1 MATFDRFI
9 KTFENEAAFAAALQD
24 SSFIRP
30 NISLVDATGKTYCIP
45 EKSWGLTI
53 PVDGSTNYTLVGNE
67 AAWNNYKAKI
77 GRYLLKSNGD
87 AYKLNV
93 YDSTILDYNDA
104 TFDPNLGNV
113 MVRIPRLSYM
123 VVRDSAGRDTIW
135 MTEEP
140 VMRNVIEEQWIG
152 AYLASYYGNKLRSM
166 KGETVAA
173 SRTIN
178 TFWDQAQANGKAFGL
193 TNYTQRILMVLIYLC
208 AYRSLNS
215 QATLGYGMN
224 GNTNNFDAAKDKPTG
239 ETSSLGDACGSV
251 DGGTANA
258 NAKHISLFGLEDI
271 YGWFWDMIQGAFL
284 INDKVYV
291 YDGNRMPDSEELA
304 YGAKGKSR
312 SFNRNASE
320 GWITKL
326 VGGEHFDIFPS
337 AVGGGS
343 SSYWCDYTFQATA
356 GQRADFGGAAN
367 SGDYAGIVSSSSDC
381 SWPSYANNTGSRL
394 AYYGKANILK

>member
-1 MATFDRFI
+1 MSKYI
-9 KTFENEAAFAAALQD
+9 KLYSNEASFAADLQAGLQL
-24 SSFIRP
+24 P
-30 NISLVDATGKTYCIP
+30 NMTLVDATGKTYCIP

-53 PVDGSTNYTLVGNE
+53 PVDGSTDYTLVGNV

-140 VMRNVIEEQWIG
+140 VMQNVIEEQWVG

-166 KGETVAA
+166 KGETVDTNK
-173 SRTIN
+173 TIN
-178 TFWDQAQANGKAFGL
+178 VFWEQAQVNGKAFGL
-193 TNYTQRILMVLIYLC
+193 TNYTQRILMVLIYLSN
-208 AYRSLNS
+208 YRSLNS

-224 GNTNNFDAAKDKPTG
+224 GNSNNFDAAQNKPTG
-239 ETSSLGDACGSV
+239 ETSSIGDACGSV

-271 YGWFWDMIQGAFL
+271 YGWFWETIQGVFL
-284 INDKVYV
+284 INNKVYV

-312 SFNRNASE
+312 SFNCIASE

-343 SSYWCDYTFQATA
+343 SSYWCNYTWASTN
-356 GQRADFGGAAN
+356 GQLLLLGGGASSGATCGLVASDCAN
-367 SGDYAGIVSSSSDC
+367 SWTDVF
-381 SWPSYANNTGSRL
+381 NTVGSRL

>member
-1 MATFDRFI
+1 MSKYI
-9 KTFENEAAFAAALQD
+9 KFYPNEALFAAVLQQ
-24 SSFIRP
+24 RLELP
-30 NISLVDATGKTYCIP
+30 NISFVDATGKTYCMP

-53 PVDGSTNYTLVGNE
+53 PVDGSTDYTLVGNV

-123 VVRDSAGRDTIW
+123 VVRDSTGRDTIW

-140 VMRNVIEEQWIG
+140 VMRNVIEEQWVG

-193 TNYTQRILMVLIYLC
+193 TNYTQRILMVLIYLSN
-208 AYRSLNS
+208 YRSLNS

-224 GNTNNFDAAKDKPTG
+224 GNAGNFAAAQNKPTG
-239 ETSSLGDACGSV
+239 ETSSIGDACGSV

-271 YGWFWDMIQGAFL
+271 YGWYWEMIQGAFL
-284 INDKVYV
+284 INNKVYV

-326 VGGEHFDIFPS
+326 VGGEHFDILPS

-343 SSYWCDYTFQATA
+343 SSYWCDYTYTA
-356 GQRADFGGAAN
+356 SNGQLLLCGGASNVGAI
-367 SGDYAGIVSSSSDC
+367 SGIVSSGSDNA
-381 SWPSYANNTGSRL
+381 WTAELSYFGSRL

>member
-1 MATFDRFI
+1 MSKYI
-9 KTFENEAAFAAALQD
+9 KLYSNEAAFASDLQAGMQL
-24 SSFIRP
+24 P
-30 NISLVDATGKTYCIP
+30 NMSLVDATGKTYCIP

-93 YDSTILDYNDA
+93 NDSTILDYNDA

-140 VMRNVIEEQWIG
+140 VMRNVIEEQWVG
-152 AYLASYYGNKLRSM
+152 AYLASYDGNKLRSM
-166 KGETVAA
+166 KGGTVAA

-193 TNYTQRILMVLIYLC
+193 TNYTQRILMVLIYLSN
-208 AYRSLNS
+208 YRSLNS

-224 GNTNNFDAAKDKPTG
+224 GNDNNFDAAKDKPTG
-239 ETSSLGDACGSV
+239 ETSSIGDACGSV

-271 YGWFWDMIQGAFL
+271 YGWYWEMIQGAFL
-284 INDKVYV
+284 INNKVYV

-312 SFNRNASE
+312 SFNRIASE

-343 SSYWCDYTFQATA
+343 SSYWCDYTWSSPTGQLLLWGGPA
-356 GQRADFGGAAN
+356 GGGAVC
-367 SGDYAGIVSSSSDC
+367 GLVSSGLNGA
-381 SWPSYANNTGSRL
+381 WAAAWTTLGSRL
-394 AYYGKANILK
+394 AFYGKVNILK

>member
-1 MATFDRFI
+1 MSKYI
-9 KTFENEAAFAAALQD
+9 KLYSNEAAFASDLQAGMQL
-24 SSFIRP
+24 P
-30 NISLVDATGKTYCIP
+30 NMSLVDATRKTYCIP

-53 PVDGSTNYTLVGNE
+53 PVDGSTNYTLVGNVE
-67 AAWNNYKAKI
+67 AWNNYKAKI

-93 YDSTILDYNDA
+93 GDSTILDYNDA

-152 AYLASYYGNKLRSM
+152 AYLASYDGNKLRSM
-166 KGETVAA
+166 KGGTVAA
-173 SRTIN
+173 NRTIN
-178 TFWDQAQANGKAFGL
+178 VFWEQAQANGKAFGL
-193 TNYTQRILMVLIYLC
+193 TNYTQRILMVLIYLSN
-208 AYRSLNS
+208 YRSLNS

-224 GNTNNFDAAKDKPTG
+224 GNSNNFDAAQNKPTG
-239 ETSSLGDACGSV
+239 ETSALGDACGSV
-251 DGGTANA
+251 DGGTSNA

-271 YGWFWDMIQGAFL
+271 YGWFWEMIQGVFL
-284 INDKVYV
+284 INNKVYV

-304 YGAKGKSR
+304 YGAKGNSR
-312 SFNRNASE
+312 SFNRIASE

-343 SSYWCDYTFQATA
+343 SSYWCDYTWASTT
-356 GQRADFGGAAN
+356 GQLLLWGGDAADGSSCGL
-367 SGDYAGIVSSSSDC
+367 VSSHSIHA
-381 SWPSYANNTGSRL
+381 WTNAWAILGSRL
-394 AYYGKANILK
+394 AYYGKANIIK

>member
-1 MATFDRFI
+1 MSKYI
-9 KTFENEAAFAAALQD
+9 KLYSNEASFASDLQAGLQL
-24 SSFIRP
+24 P
-30 NISLVDATGKTYCIP
+30 NMTLVDATGKTYCIP

-53 PVDGSTNYTLVGNE
+53 PVDGSPDYTLVGNV

-93 YDSTILDYNDA
+93 YDSTILDYNDE

-140 VMRNVIEEQWIG
+140 VMRNVIEEQWVG
-152 AYLASYYGNKLRSM
+152 AYLASYDGNKLRSM
-166 KGETVAA
+166 KGETVAV

-193 TNYTQRILMVLIYLC
+193 TNYTQRILMVLLYLSN
-208 AYRSLNS
+208 YRSLNS
-215 QATLGYGMN
+215 QATLGYGIN
-224 GNTNNFDAAKDKPTG
+224 GNTNNFEAAKNKPTG
-239 ETSSLGDACGSV
+239 ETSSIGDACGSV
-251 DGGTANA
+251 DGGTDNA

-271 YGWFWDMIQGAFL
+271 YGWYWEMIQGAFL
-284 INDKVYV
+284 INNKVYV
-291 YDGNRMPDSEELA
+291 YDGNRIPDDEELA

-312 SFNRNASE
+312 SFNRIASE

-343 SSYWCDYTFQATA
+343 SSYWCDYTLASTN
-356 GQRADFGGAAN
+356 GQLLLWGGDAYHGA
-367 SGDYAGIVSSSSDC
+367 SCGLVYSHSTYAWTKEWASV
-381 SWPSYANNTGSRL
+381 GSRL
-394 AYYGKANILK
+394 AFYGKVNILK

>member
-1 MATFDRFI
+1 MSKYI
-9 KTFENEAAFAAALQD
+9 KLYSNEASFASDLQAGLQL
-24 SSFIRP
+24 P
-30 NISLVDATGKTYCIP
+30 NMTLVDATGKTYCIP

-53 PVDGSTNYTLVGNE
+53 PVDGATDYTLVGNV
-67 AAWNNYKAKI
+67 AAWDNYKAKI

-93 YDSTILDYNDA
+93 GDSTILDYNDA

-140 VMRNVIEEQWIG
+140 VMRNVIEEQWVG

-173 SRTIN
+173 SRKIN
-178 TFWDQAQANGKAFGL
+178 EFWNQAQANGKAFGL
-193 TNYTQRILMVLIYLC
+193 TNYTQRILMVLLYLSN
-208 AYRSLNS
+208 YRSLNS

-224 GNTNNFDAAKDKPTG
+224 GNADNFAAAQNKPTG
-239 ETSSLGDACGSV
+239 ETSSIGDACGSV

-271 YGWFWDMIQGAFL
+271 YGWYWEMIQGAFL
-284 INDKVYV
+284 INNKVYV

-312 SFNRNASE
+312 SFDRIASA

-343 SSYWCDYTFQATA
+343 SSYWCDYTWTSTN
-356 GQRADFGGAAN
+356 GQLLLWGGDAN
-367 SGDYAGIVSSSSDC
+367 TGASCGLVCSYSSDAWT
-381 SWPSYANNTGSRL
+381 SAWTSVGSRL
-394 AYYGKANILK
+394 AFYGKVNILK

>member
-1 MATFDRFI
+1 MSKYI
-9 KTFENEAAFAAALQD
+9 KFYSNEAAFASDLQAGLQL
-24 SSFIRP
+24 P
-30 NISLVDATGKTYCIP
+30 NMTLVDATGKTYCIP

-53 PVDGSTNYTLVGNE
+53 PVDGSTNYTLVGNV
-67 AAWNNYKAKI
+67 AAWDNYKAKI

-93 YDSTILDYNDA
+93 GDSTILDYNDA

-152 AYLASYYGNKLRSM
+152 AYLASYYDNKLRSM

-178 TFWDQAQANGKAFGL
+178 TFWDQAQVNGKAFGL
-193 TNYTQRILMVLIYLC
+193 TNYTQRILMVLIYLSN
-208 AYRSLNS
+208 YRSLNS

-224 GNTNNFDAAKDKPTG
+224 GNSNNFEAAKNKPTG
-239 ETSSLGDACGSV
+239 ETSSIGDACGSV

-271 YGWFWDMIQGAFL
+271 YGWYWEMIQGVFL
-284 INDKVYV
+284 INNKVYV

-304 YGAKGKSR
+304 YGAKGNSR
-312 SFNRNASE
+312 SFNRIASE

-326 VGGEHFDIFPS
+326 VGGEHFDILPS

-343 SSYWCDYTFQATA
+343 SSYWCDYTWTSTN
-356 GQRADFGGAAN
+356 GQLLLWGGAADN
-367 SGDYAGIVSSSSDC
+367 GAARGLVCSD
-381 SWPSYANNTGSRL
+381 SYGVWAAAWPSVGSRL